1 MNYLEKAIQGHGEY
15 DLHFSSFVA
24 HKLNFS
30 PLLHYFA
37 YCNKALDISV
47 KYGELF
53 VADLD
58 DAASKEFN
66 YSAWYDEQ
74 V

>member
-1 MNYLEKAIQGHGEY
+1 MNYLDKAINSHGEY

-30 PLLHYFA
+30 PLVHYFA

-47 KYGELF
+47 KYAELF
-53 VADLD
+53 AAEMD
-58 DAASKEFN
+58 DSVSK
-66 YSAWYDEQ
+66 
-74 V
+74 